1 MNFKPK
7 FVDRVPCEV
16 FDNLSWTSAE
26 IMQKFSIGVRK
37 YDVLQSVSGECMVW
51 PFEITRNRATPK
63 MFRLPISVTRNI
75 DDCFTPF
82 CKVLN
87 RLASSM
93 TVCAEFAVDDA
104 GVKRTYGILNKLW
117 DYVAVSRS
125 PPNCFWT
132 IVVVYSAGIQH
143 FHSLG
148 ANDFIFNIS
157 NDIGKSL
164 EEEFNESLEL
174 KTSVVVKTIR
184 GTFLRTL
191 GEPELVSVAPMTV
204 RTMFP
209 EVDCTNASFYLFT
222 SPATVVNRFV
232 ALLSTG
238 CVVIGRSE
246 KGHIFEYRD
255 GSNGAI
261 RVSVDPSVRRR
272 KHWASRIIINAVLCF
287 WKFLPPYCILWI
299 LDWFELVC
307 ENPEYWKM
315 QLIENVVG
323 NVIRLLNKKGSPT
336 KRSFIGFEE

>member
-1 MNFKPK
+1 MNFKPE

-26 IMQKFSIGVRK
+26 IMQRFSIGVRK
-37 YDVLQSVSGECMVW
+37 YDLLRSVSGECMVW
-51 PFEITRNRATPK
+51 PFDVTRNRATPK

-82 CKVLN
+82 CKVLK

-104 GVKRTYGILNKLW
+104 GVKRTYGKINKLW

-125 PPNCFWT
+125 PPNHLWT
-132 IVVVYSAGIQH
+132 IAVVYSAGIQH

-148 ANDFIFNIS
+148 ASDFILNIP
-157 NDIGKSL
+157 NDIGKNL
-164 EEEFNESLEL
+164 EKEFNKSLEL

-184 GTFLRTL
+184 GAFLRTL
-191 GEPELVSVAPMTV
+191 GEPELVSISPMSV

-222 SPATVVNRFV
+222 SPSTVVGRFV
-232 ALLSTG
+232 ALLPPSS
-238 CVVIGRSE
+238 VFIGRSE
-246 KGHIFEYRD
+246 KGHIFECCD

-261 RVSVDPSVRRR
+261 RVSVDQSVRRR

-287 WKFLPPYCILWI
+287 WRILPPYCILWI
-299 LDWFELVC
+299 LDWLELVC

-315 QLIENVVG
+315 QLIENVVD
-323 NVIRLLNKKGSPT
+323 NITRTLSKKGSPT